1 MGDQEEPVYGEEIAA
16 SAGNDD
22 DLDEEGKKDS
32 AIRVA
37 VSMAMAV
44 IVATMA

>member
-1 MGDQEEPVYGEEIAA
+1 MGDQKEPVYGEEITA

-32 AIRVA
+32 AVRMA
-37 VSMAMAV
+37 VTMTMAVLLSAMA
-44 IVATMA
+44 